1 MSARERILARLRRDA
16 DPVRPEAAPRPV
28 LSEHPT
34 QRFVRS
40 LQALAGTVAS
50 LDDWLAVPA
59 AVQRYASERHLEGA
73 VAVAPALARLPW
85 PDDMALDIGTTDGT
99 ALLAVSQARAGI
111 AETGSL
117 VMVSGPATPTRLNF
131 LPDHQIVVLE
141 EASILRHL
149 DDALLLLE
157 AGMPRALNLV
167 TGPSRT
173 ADVEQTIQL
182 GAHGPRAL
190 HVLLIG
196 PGTG

>member
-1 MSARERILARLRRDA
+1 VSARERILARLKQQSAPPRSPA
-16 DPVRPEAAPRPV
+16 APLPTLSEDPVR
-28 LSEHPT
+28 
-34 QRFVRS
+34 RFINA
-40 LQALAGTVAS
+40 LQALAGTVEQ
-50 LDDWLAVPA
+50 LDGWAAVPE
-59 AVQRYASERHLEGA
+59 AVQRYRLAQGIEGS
-73 VAVAPALARLPW
+73 VAIAPALARLPW
-85 PDDMALDIGTTDGT
+85 PDDMVLDIGTTDGT

-141 EASILRHL
+141 AGSVLRHL

-157 AGMPRALNLV
+157 TNMPRALNLV

-190 HVLLIG
+190 HVLLLTSG
-196 PGTG
+196 GH

>member
-1 MSARERILARLRRDA
+1 VSARDNILARLKRT
-16 DPVRPEAAPRPV
+16 AAPARRETPPRPAV
-28 LSEHPT
+28 SGDLV
-34 QRFVRS
+34 QRFTAT
-40 LQALAGTVAS
+40 LGELAATIEPIAS
-50 LDDWLAVPA
+50 RDAVPA
-59 AVQRYASERHLEGA
+59 AVQRYAREHELTGA
-73 VAVAPALARLPW
+73 VAVAPALAKLAW

-131 LPDHQIVVLE
+131 LPDHEIVVLE
-141 EASILRHL
+141 AGAILRHL
-149 DDALLLLE
+149 DEALLLLN
-157 AGMPRALNLV
+157 ASMPRALNLV

-190 HVLLIG
+190 HVLLLNAADR
-196 PGTG
+196 